1 MIIKLS
7 KSIREYKTVS
17 LLTPLL
23 VSLEVIMECILPSI
37 IALLINQ
44 IKSEGEIRLLFRYS
58 FFAFI
63 LLGFSF
69 LAGILAGTTSAV
81 ASCGFAK
88 NLRKDM
94 FYHIQHYSFK
104 NIEKFPVSSLITRM
118 TSDISN
124 LQNAYIVILRTAIR
138 APLMLIFSFIMVFIL
153 GAKLVW
159 IFFVVVPILVI
170 GLIWIIRKA
179 FPFFQKIFIQYDAMN
194 NLVQENI
201 KSMRVVKSYVR
212 EEYEEKKFNLT
223 IHKLYTDSVKVRSIL
238 AFTSPLM
245 QFCIYAITVFLLFFA
260 SYHITL
266 PQKGNFDIGQLSSL
280 LLYSLMILNSFMAL
294 SMVFVMISMS
304 VESGKR
310 ITEVLIEKS
319 LLSNPENPIFSL
331 KDNSIRFENVSFQYS
346 KKSKKK
352 ILTNINLQ
360 INTGET
366 IGIIGSTGSA
376 KSSLVQLIPRLYD
389 VTEGSIKVGGVDI
402 RSYDITTLRKQIVIV
417 LQKNTLFAG
426 SIRENLRFGRENAT
440 EQEMKKACQLA
451 QADEFISHFQEGYDS
466 WIEQGGTNL
475 SGGQKQRLCLA
486 RTFLKN
492 PKILILDD
500 ATSAV
505 DTKTDRLIQKAL
517 SDFFPESTKIIV
529 AQRIASIEH
538 ADRIILME
546 HGHIQA
552 IGTHQQLL
560 LENQN
565 YRDIYISQK
574 RMEDRNED

>member
-1 MIIKLS
+1 MIAELS

-23 VSLEVIMECILPSI
+23 VSLEVVIECILPSI

-44 IKSEGEIRLLFRYS
+44 VKIGGEIHLLFRYS
-58 FFAFI
+58 LFAFI
-63 LLGFSF
+63 LLSISF
-69 LAGILAGTTSAV
+69 LAGILAGETSAV

-94 FYHIQHYSFK
+94 FHHIQSYSFE
-104 NIEKFPVSSLITRM
+104 NIEKFPASSLITRM
-118 TSDISN
+118 TTDVSN
-124 LQNAYIVILRTAIR
+124 LQNAYMAILRTAIR

-159 IFFVVVPILVI
+159 IFFVVIPVLAM
-170 GLIWIIRKA
+170 GLILIIRKA
-179 FPFFQKIFIQYDAMN
+179 FPFFQKIFIQYDSMN

-201 KSMRVVKSYVR
+201 KSMRVIKSYVR

-223 IHKLYTDSVKVRSIL
+223 IHELCTDSIKVRSLL
-238 AFTSPLM
+238 AFTNPLM
-245 QFCIYAITVFLLFFA
+245 QFCIYTMTVLLLFFA
-260 SYHITL
+260 SYRITL
-266 PQKGNFDIGQLSSL
+266 PQEDNFNIGQLSSL
-280 LLYSLMILNSFMAL
+280 LIYSLMILNSFMAL

-310 ITEVLIEKS
+310 ITEVLIEKN

-331 KDNSIRFENVSFQYS
+331 KDNSIIFENVSFQYS

-352 ILTNINLQ
+352 ILTNINLR
-360 INTGET
+360 INAGET

-376 KSSLVQLIPRLYD
+376 KSSLIQLIPRLYD

-402 RSYDITTLRKQIVIV
+402 RKYDITALRNQIVIV

-426 SIRENLRFGRENAT
+426 SIRENLCIGEESAT
-440 EQEMKKACQLA
+440 EQEIKKACQLA
-451 QADEFISHFQEGYDS
+451 QADKFISHFQKGYDT
-466 WIEQGGTNL
+466 WIEQGGSNL

-486 RTFLKN
+486 RAFLKN

-505 DTKTDRLIQKAL
+505 DTKTDRLIQTVL
-517 SDFFPESTKIIV
+517 SSSFPETTKIIV

-552 IGTHQQLL
+552 IGTHRQLL
-560 LENQN
+560 SENQN
-565 YRDIYISQK
+565 YREIYISQK
-574 RMEDRNED
+574 RMEDGNED